1 MTRPVTLPKLWLRC
15 SLALLLALVTPVQHL
30 LACTVS
36 QFELT
41 EKEELPRYT
50 VLLFYNPGTKDNDES
65 LDTLKALSKKWSK
78 RTNVDFEAFDVS
90 TKRGGKIAKY
100 WQVKEF
106 PVTYVLAPTGWCLAT
121 FKGKLAAKQV
131 DVLMTSP
138 GKAALMDA
146 LKKNK
151 AVFLVL
157 GNKKMKGHAASLKAA
172 KGAAKAVNV
181 AMKIKVGTVVVDP
194 TDQREAKLLQNLG
207 LEKPPKESRVYVTF
221 GKGRAVLQEVE
232 AEDTEE
238 RLAFT
243 IQLLATADQCG
254 GFGMEVRG
262 EPLLLGK

>member
-1 MTRPVTLPKLWLRC
+1 MTPPPMLPRPLLWYG
-15 SLALLLALVTPVQHL
+15 LALLAALAAPVQAVR
-30 LACTVS
+30 ACTVS
-36 QFELT
+36 QFELS

-50 VLLFYNPGTKDNDES
+50 VLLFYNPGTKDNDDS
-65 LDTLKALSKKWSK
+65 LDTLKALAKKWSK
-78 RTNVDFEAFDVS
+78 RTNVDFEAYDVS

-121 FKGKLAAKQV
+121 FKGKLEAKQV

-138 GKAALMDA
+138 GKAALLDA

-157 GNKKMKGHAASLKAA
+157 SNKKMKGHAASLKAA
-172 KGAAKAVNV
+172 KQAAKAVNT

-194 TDQREAKLLQNLG
+194 TDPREAKLLQNLG
-207 LEKPPKESRVYVTF
+207 IEKAPKEARVYVTF